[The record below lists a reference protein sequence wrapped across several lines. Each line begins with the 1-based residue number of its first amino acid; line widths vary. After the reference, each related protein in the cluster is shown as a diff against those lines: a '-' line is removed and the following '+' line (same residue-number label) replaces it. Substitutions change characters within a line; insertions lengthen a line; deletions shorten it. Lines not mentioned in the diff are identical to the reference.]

1 MTNYIKY
8 GLIVV
13 AIGLVYTVGY
23 KHAETE
29 GERAI
34 EALKL
39 ESARAVIEAQEKEKA
54 KYEKDVANLVSRLN
68 GLRSE
73 YDSRLHELDGFRN
86 ASRDLQTCL
95 SERGSLAELAV
106 RGESLLK
113 RSVEYLESQVQR

>member
-1 MTNYIKY
+1 MTAYIKY
-8 GLIVV
+8 GLIVI

-23 KHAETE
+23 QHAQTE

-54 KYEKDVANLVSRLN
+54 KYEKAVADLVSRLN

-73 YDSRLHELDGFRN
+73 YDNRLYELDRFRN
-86 ASRDLQTCL
+86 ANTDLEACRRQR
-95 SERGSLAELAV
+95 SDLAELAV
-106 RGESLLK
+106 EGEKLLNEA
-113 RSVEYLESQVQR
+113 SVYLNGGSK